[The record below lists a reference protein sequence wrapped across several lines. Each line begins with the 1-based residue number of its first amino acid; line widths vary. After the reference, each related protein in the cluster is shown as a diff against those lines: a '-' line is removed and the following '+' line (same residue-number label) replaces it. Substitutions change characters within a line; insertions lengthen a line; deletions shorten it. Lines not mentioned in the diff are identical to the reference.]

1 MKRFNVR
8 VYGLWIINNEVLVS
22 EEWIA
27 GAKIVKLPG
36 GGLEWG
42 EGTIDAVKREWK
54 EEMNAEIRVL
64 DHFYTTDYFQKS
76 AWDESQVSRTYYFV
90 EPSQPLALPHYNG
103 KEHFYFVPISNL
115 ISMLSLPID
124 IAVANKLHT
133 TFHLSSQ

>member
-22 EEWIA
+22 EELIA
-27 GAKIVKLPG
+27 GAKIVKFPG

-54 EEMNAEIRVL
+54 EEMNTEIRVL

-76 AWDESQVSRTYYFV
+76 AWDESQVISIYYFV
-90 EPSQPLALPHYNG
+90 EPLQAIDIPHQNG
-103 KEHFYFVPISNL
+103 REHFYFVPIADT
-115 ISMLSLPID
+115 LSILTLPID
-124 IAVANKLHT
+124 IVASKKLIE
-133 TFHLSSQ
+133 LILKK